1 MKQNFEALRKE
12 FPVLQRK
19 TYLNSGSYCALAH
32 EVRAAF
38 EAYMEDRLL
47 VGANW
52 DVWVTKNESV
62 RSLVATLLHASPD
75 EIAVTASVSAGLNAL
90 ASALTFTPPRNKVVV
105 SDFEF
110 PTNAQIWHAQ
120 EPGGAQVVHVA
131 RAADGYIPLESF
143 EKAIDERTRLVAI
156 THVCFRNGAKLDIP
170 GIVRI
175 ARAKGAHVLLDCY
188 QSVGSLD
195 IDVKALDVD
204 FAVGGMLKYLLGTAG
219 IAFLYVRDSYVQS
232 LLPTN
237 SGWFAQA
244 EIAAMDITANRP
256 APNARR
262 FEAGTPPVVNC
273 YAAEA
278 GLKMLLRVGTPAI
291 EKRNFALTRR
301 CMDRLDEIGWPSITP
316 REDRRRG
323 ATVAVPSRDSA
334 RLTTELMQRD
344 IVTSHR
350 DDNVRAS
357 FHFYNN
363 EDDVESFIAAMK
375 DLRGSLGPR

>member
-1 MKQNFEALRKE
+1 MEQNFEALRKE

-19 TYLNSGSYCALAH
+19 TYLNSGSYCALAN

-38 EAYMEDRLL
+38 DSYTEERFR

-52 DVWVTKNESV
+52 DVWVMKNESV
-62 RSLVATLLHASPD
+62 RNLTAALLHASPD

-90 ASALTFTPPRNKVVV
+90 ASALQFTGPRNKVVI

-120 EPGGAQVVHVA
+120 EPRGAKVVHVP
-131 RAADGYIPLESF
+131 RAADGYIPTEMF
-143 EKAIDERTRLVAI
+143 EKTIDEQTLLVAI

-170 GIVRI
+170 GIVRL
-175 ARAKGAHVLLDCY
+175 ARAKGAMVLLDCY
-188 QSVGSLD
+188 QSVGSLH

-204 FAVGGMLKYLLGTAG
+204 FAAGGMLKYLLGTAG
-219 IAFLYVRDSYVQS
+219 IGFLYVRDTFART

-262 FEAGTPPVVNC
+262 FEAGTPAVVNA

-278 GLKMLLRVGTPAI
+278 GLKFLLAVGTPAI
-291 EKRNFALTRR
+291 EKRNYALTRR
-301 CMDRLDEIGWPSITP
+301 CMERLAEIGWPSITP
-316 REDRRRG
+316 AQDERRG
-323 ATVAVPSRDSA
+323 ATVAVPSRDSGG
-334 RLTTELMQRD
+334 LSKELMKRD
-344 IVTSHR
+344 IVTPHR

-357 FHFYNN
+357 FHFYNDD
-363 EDDVESFIAAMK
+363 DDVESFIAAMK
-375 DLRGSLGPR
+375 ELRGTFSPR